1 MLNETKNSFLNVLRA
16 KINYH
21 LVQQQPKK
29 KKKKTSLPFKRKYN
43 ISGEC

>member
-1 MLNETKNSFLNVLRA
+1 MLNETKNSSLNMLIDE
-16 KINYH
+16 INYH

-29 KKKKTSLPFKRKYN
+29 KKTSLPSKRKYN

>member
-29 KKKKTSLPFKRKYN
+29 KKTSLPFKRKYN